1 MGAVGGGAI
10 ASTPAAMPGIRKRT
24 QEKVG
29 GTSGYNIRR
38 TEIPKRFTVQD
49 AFSKVVGTIVK
60 EQGVWIIRME
70 GAEPQKFSYPESVKK
85 YVASL

>member
-10 ASTPAAMPGIRKRT
+10 ASSPAMMPGIRKRT

-29 GTSGYNIRR
+29 GTSDYHIRR
-38 TEIPKRFTVQD
+38 TEVPKKFTVQD
-49 AFSKVVGTIVK
+49 AYSKVVGVIVK
-60 EQGVWIIRME
+60 EKGVWIVRME
-70 GAEPQKFSYPESVKK
+70 GAEPQQFSYPDSVKK

>member
-10 ASTPAAMPGIRKRT
+10 ASAPATMPGIRKRT

-29 GTSGYNIRR
+29 VSGYNIRR

-49 AFSKVVGTIVK
+49 TYSKVVGIIVK
-60 EQGVWIIRME
+60 EKGVWIVRME
-70 GAEPQKFSYPESVKK
+70 GAEPQQFSYPDSVKK

>member
-29 GTSGYNIRR
+29 ASGYHIRR

-49 AFSKVVGTIVK
+49 AYSKVVGVIVK
-60 EQGVWIIRME
+60 EQGIWIVRME
-70 GAEPQKFSYPESVKK
+70 GAEPQKFSYPDSVKK